1 MKIDSRKWMGINIYF
16 RVLHILQLF
25 LNERQFE
32 NKLCIIKVIA
42 FNKTQFIF
50 YVSRKS
56 SAKSE
61 GGGQMKFY
69 HVETAIRL
77 IFMKR

>member
-1 MKIDSRKWMGINIYF
+1 MEINIYF

-32 NKLCIIKVIA
+32 NIKLCIIKVIA

-50 YVSRKS
+50 FVQ
-56 SAKSE
+56 E
-61 GGGQMKFY
+61 NP
-69 HVETAIRL
+69 
-77 IFMKR
+77 